1 VSPDELLNL
10 ALLVL
15 TIGGLG
21 YWISDTRARLMM
33 EIERLQKEL
42 ADTDNIA
49 ENHNE
54 RIGELEAW
62 RAKRAKK
69 KRKAERGVPSQ

>member
-15 TIGGLG
+15 TI
-21 YWISDTRARLMM
+21 
-33 EIERLQKEL
+33 
-42 ADTDNIA
+42 
-49 ENHNE
+49 
-54 RIGELEAW
+54 EAW

>member
-10 ALLVL
+10 TLLVL
-15 TIGGLG
+15 TIG
-21 YWISDTRARLMM
+21 
-33 EIERLQKEL
+33 
-42 ADTDNIA
+42 DNIA

-62 RAKRAKK
+62 RARRAKK